1 MAIGGNH
8 VHIINKLVDY
18 KHFFVALVFE
28 FKKQKKKKIIWKG
41 RQRKRKEKGKKRR
54 IENRE

>member
-8 VHIINKLVDY
+8 VHIINKLVDS

-28 FKKQKKKKIIWKG
+28 FKKKKKIIWKG
-41 RQRKRKEKGKKRR
+41 RQRKIKEKGKKHG